1 MYFME
6 FYFLKFLSFLFNPLY
21 VLCLIVLIQIFIIFF
36 LNSKKLVIFFS
47 KIFLVLFLF
56 FGYIPLSNFFLNK
69 IEDYILSSKYPLEQL
84 TGIIV
89 LGGSFNS
96 GIESKE
102 RNEVSL
108 NSSSER
114 IIKALEI
121 YKKNPKVLILFSG
134 FSQEY
139 NPQGWSESDMA
150 KKFFLDQGLRID
162 NLIFEDQSRNTF
174 ENIKYSKDIINKYK
188 GAWGLI
194 TSANHMPRSFFTF
207 KKQGMILEPINVD
220 YKTGTSKM
228 FWINFNISKGL
239 DHWKII
245 FHEVALGI
253 YYKITNKI

>member
-1 MYFME
+1 ME
-6 FYFLKFLSFLFNPLY
+6 LYLSKIINFFIEPVNILS
-21 VLCLIVLIQIFIIFF
+21 LILLTLVFTIFF
-36 LNSKKLVIFFS
+36 INSKKLIIFFS
-47 KIFLVLFLF
+47 KLLLIIFLF
-56 FGYIPLSNFFLNK
+56 FSYTPLSDFILK
-69 IEDYILSSKYPLEQL
+69 RIEDYIQPSKFPAQQL
-84 TGIIV
+84 KGVIV

-96 GIESKE
+96 GLESKE

-121 YKKNPKVLILFSG
+121 YKKNPRVLILFSG
-134 FSQEY
+134 FSKEY

-150 KKFFLDQGLRID
+150 KKLFLDQGIRID

-174 ENIKYSKDIINKYK
+174 ENIKYSKDIINNYK

-194 TSANHMPRSFFTF
+194 TSANHMPRSFFAF

-245 FHEVALGI
+245 LHEVALGI